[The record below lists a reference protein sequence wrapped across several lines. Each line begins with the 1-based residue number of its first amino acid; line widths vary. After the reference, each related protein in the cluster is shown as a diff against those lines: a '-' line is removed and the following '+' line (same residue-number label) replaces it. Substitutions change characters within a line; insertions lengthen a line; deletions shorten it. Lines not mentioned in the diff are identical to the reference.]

1 MTVHN
6 ADPRQILADDNAY
19 GFIDKTAVSQR
30 IFNPYLYAN
39 KSEHTMLRAMLDE
52 LRRAQSFKF
61 SVAFITSSALG
72 LLKQALLD
80 FKGEGTI
87 YTSTYLDFNEPSVF
101 EELLKFPN
109 INVRVLN
116 DSVDAFHSK
125 GYIFHQ
131 ARTTTA
137 IVGSSNLT
145 RGALLMNEEWNLRF
159 SAMPD
164 GHITEQLEDA
174 IDRLHAASSPLTTD
188 WIRAYESRRKP
199 QIVRAAFEA
208 PTEPV
213 VPVGRIEPNLMQQE
227 ALNELAAL
235 RNTGAERA
243 LIISATGTGKT
254 ILAALAVRQAKPR
267 RVLFLVHRE
276 QILNKTIEEFQKVLE
291 EPADEFGKF
300 VGSQRE
306 IDRKYVFA
314 TVQTMSREE
323 NLQSISAQHFDYVI
337 IDEVHR
343 AGATSYTRIIDYLK
357 PDFLLGLTAT
367 PERTDGTNIYELFHY
382 NVPYEIRLQKAL
394 ESKMLVPFSYYG
406 VSDYTDTQGTTIE
419 ETSDLRKLV
428 VDERVDYIVQML
440 ETYGHA
446 RNVKGL
452 MFCGRKDEAKELS
465 REFNKRSLNGRAL
478 RTAILSGEDSQIA
491 REDTVQR
498 LQRGELDYILTVDI
512 FNEGIDIPDVNQ
524 VVMLRNTQSSIIFT
538 QQLGRGLRKFT
549 GKDHLRVIDFIGN
562 YKNNFLIPIA
572 LFGDRSLNKDSIREK
587 LIQARQSGAIAGI
600 SNISFDEVSRERVL
614 DALSAAKLD
623 SMVMLKKTYR
633 ELEER
638 LGRTPMRYDF
648 AHYDTANPTVFLTTN
663 NTRPTYWHFLKKI
676 DNATPEL
683 SPVQQGYLAL
693 LDREFLNGK
702 RPHELLL
709 LKELLAHGNIAAPEL
724 KEIYAEYGAVVEPQT
739 IESVARFLN
748 LEFFTD
754 AGRERYGNRPIAS
767 FAGQRFEISQEFKA
781 EYEGNIYFAQH
792 IDDVLEAGLYLNQHH
807 YSPAGKLLAGERY
820 SRKDVCRLLNW
831 QANHESTM
839 YGYKADQSTSTCPIF
854 ITYHKSDDIDDAI
867 KYEDHLEDE
876 STLFWYTKHGRN
888 LKSRVESG
896 IINGNYQLDIF
907 VKKDDAEGTDF
918 VYLGQAKTPR
928 DAQQTTIDSKPI
940 VSMRLDLVH
949 PLQTGLYDYFTA
961 SSLEQTAPER
971 ATSVQ

>member
-1 MTVHN
+1 MTTQHTDARGILT
-6 ADPRQILADDNAY
+6 ADNTY
-19 GFIDKTAVSQR
+19 GFVDKTAVSRR

-87 YTSTYLDFNEPSVF
+87 YTSTYLDFNDPSVF

-131 ARTTTA
+131 AHTTTA

-145 RGALLMNEEWNLRF
+145 RGALLTNEEWNLRF

-174 IDRLHAASSPLTTD
+174 INRLQAASSPLTAD
-188 WIRAYESRRKP
+188 WIATYEARRKP
-199 QIVRAAFEA
+199 QIVRTAFEA
-208 PTEPV
+208 QTEPV
-213 VPVGRIEPNLMQQE
+213 VPVGRIEPNVMQQE
-227 ALNELAAL
+227 ALAELAAL

-254 ILAALAVRQAKPR
+254 ILAALAVREAKPE

-276 QILNKTIEEFQKVLE
+276 QILNKAIEEFQKVLE
-291 EPADEFGKF
+291 APASDFGKL
-300 VGSQRE
+300 VGGRRE
-306 IDRKYVFA
+306 ADRKYVFA
-314 TVQTMSREE
+314 TVQTMSRAE
-323 NLQSISAQHFDYVI
+323 NLESISAQHFDYIV

-343 AGATSYTRIIDYLK
+343 AGAKSYTRIIDYLR
-357 PDFLLGLTAT
+357 PRFLLGLTAT
-367 PERTDGTNIYELFHY
+367 PERTDDTNIYELFHY

-406 VSDYTDTQGTTIE
+406 VSDYTDAKGETIE
-419 ETSDLRKLV
+419 ETSDLRKLIL
-428 VDERVDYIVQML
+428 DERVNYIIRML
-440 ETYGHA
+440 ETYGHT

-452 MFCGRKDEAKELS
+452 MFCGRKDEARELS
-465 REFNKRSLNGRAL
+465 RELNKRLVNGRLL
-478 RTAILSGEDSQIA
+478 RTETLSGDDSQVT

-538 QQLGRGLRKFT
+538 QQLGRGLRKFD

-623 SMVMLKKTYR
+623 SMVMLKQTYR
-633 ELEER
+633 ELEKR
-638 LGRTPMRYDF
+638 LGKTPMRYDF
-648 AHYDTANPTVFLTTN
+648 AHYDTANPTVFLTAN
-663 NTRPTYWHFLKKI
+663 NSRATYWHFLKKV
-676 DNATPEL
+676 DSATPEL

-693 LDREFLNGK
+693 IDKEFLNGK

-709 LKELLAHGNIAAPEL
+709 LRELLAQGSITVARL
-724 KEIYAEYGAVVEPQT
+724 KEIYAEYGAVIEPQT
-739 IESVARFLN
+739 IESVARFMN
-748 LEFFTD
+748 LDFFTD
-754 AGRERYGNRPIAS
+754 AGRERYCNRPIAS
-767 FAGQRFEISQEFKA
+767 FDGQKFEISQGFKA
-781 EYEGNIYFAQH
+781 EYLGNSYFAEH
-792 IDDVLEAGLYLNQHH
+792 INDSIEAGLYLNKHR
-807 YSPAGKLLAGERY
+807 YSPSGGLLVGERY

-831 QANHESTM
+831 PANHESTM
-839 YGYKADQSTSTCPIF
+839 YGYKADPSTSTCPIF

-961 SSLEQTAPER
+961 NSLEQTAPES
-971 ATSVQ
+971 AVAVQ